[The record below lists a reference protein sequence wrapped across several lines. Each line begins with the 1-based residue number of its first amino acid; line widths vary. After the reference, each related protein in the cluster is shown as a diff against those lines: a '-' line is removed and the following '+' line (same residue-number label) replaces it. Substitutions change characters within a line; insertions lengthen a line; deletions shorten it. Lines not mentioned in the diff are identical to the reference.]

1 MQSISARFVAGAA
14 LMAGLSVGL
23 GSAAL
28 DAAMRPWRV
37 GEFLPALTDTS
48 SSPRVDVPETRH
60 EFGTVGSGEKGQHAF
75 TIGNTGSVPLTLSR
89 GATSCSCTVSDLG
102 QDAPRTVLPG
112 DTTTVSVQWTGKGQ
126 GGPFRQQV
134 TVLTNDPRRPE
145 IVFAIEGTVVPKW
158 RAMPDMLT
166 LPKLSP
172 QSTASIT
179 ARVFTYGDE
188 PPRVESLEALD
199 ERTTN
204 FFTLSSS
211 PLAADDISR
220 EPGATGGFLVELGVK
235 PGLPVGP
242 LRQTVRAVFRIPEEI
257 TAEIPVEGQ
266 VAGDFSFAGPAWD
279 ASRQMLML
287 GQISGRTGLK
297 TTFFITAR
305 GPNRDLVKPVV
316 QDVVPSLLDI
326 TVGAAE
332 PIGTGAVIRIP
343 IEVAIPPGS
352 PAVNH
357 LGSEQAPAGRIV
369 LGTGLPDSPSVTLPV
384 SVVVGP

>member
-1 MQSISARFVAGAA
+1 MQSISARLVAGAA
-14 LMAGLSVGL
+14 LMAGLAVGL

-37 GEFLPALTDTS
+37 GDFFPALTDTS

-60 EFGTVGSGEKGQHAF
+60 EFGKIGSGEKGTHAF
-75 TIGNTGSVPLTLSR
+75 TIGNSGSVPLTLSR
-89 GATSCSCTVSDLG
+89 GATSCSCTMSDLG

-112 DTTTVSVQWTGKGQ
+112 DTTTVSVQWTGKGK
-126 GGPFRQQV
+126 GGAFRQQV

-158 RAMPDMLT
+158 RAMPEMLT

-179 ARVFTYGDE
+179 ARVFTYGEE
-188 PPRVESLEALD
+188 PSRVESLEALD

-220 EPGATGGFLVELGVK
+220 EPGATGGFLVEVGVK

-242 LRQTVRAVFRIPEEI
+242 LRQTVRVVFRMPEEI
-257 TAEIPVEGQ
+257 TTEIPVEGQ

-279 ASRQMLML
+279 ASRQKLML

-297 TTFFITAR
+297 TTFFLTAR
-305 GPNRDLVKPVV
+305 GPDRDLVRPVV
-316 QDVVPSLLDI
+316 KEVVPSLLDI
-326 TVGAAE
+326 RVGVAE

-343 IEVAIPPGS
+343 IDVEIPPGS
-352 PAVNH
+352 PSVNH